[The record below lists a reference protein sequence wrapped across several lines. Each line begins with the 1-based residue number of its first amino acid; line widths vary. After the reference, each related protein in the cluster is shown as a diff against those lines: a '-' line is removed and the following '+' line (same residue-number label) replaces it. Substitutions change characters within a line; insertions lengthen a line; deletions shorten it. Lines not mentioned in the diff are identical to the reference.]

1 MMPIKLLAAL
11 AATLMALPAAAQ
23 NPASAEKR
31 TSAQESRTQAST
43 PSAQLNQ
50 KQRRKLAKPCP
61 APSGK
66 SAGAK

>member
-1 MMPIKLLAAL
+1 MIPIKLLAA
-11 AATLMALPAAAQ
+11 AAALLLALPAAAQ

-31 TSAQESRTQAST
+31 TGAQESRTQAT
-43 PSAQLNQ
+43 TQSAQLNQ
-50 KQRRKLAKPCP
+50 KERRKLAKPCP